1 MVRFYNYANFTEK
14 IWGQIFTIG
23 VNLSGCY
30 FVFMSNLKI
39 VVHS

>member
-1 MVRFYNYANFTEK
+1 MQIFQEK
-14 IWGQIFTIG
+14 LSVQIFTIG
-23 VNLSGCY
+23 ASLSGCY